1 MKKTIQPLK
10 EHLQSVYL
18 TEEQIQGKVKEAAAW
33 PDSKFEGKTPL
44 AVSVLKGS
52 VMFFCDLVRAMKTP
66 VQIDFMTISSYG
78 SSSDSSGMPKIVMDL
93 AASVEGRDVIL
104 VEDIVDSG
112 HTLKKMRE
120 LLNGRGAKSFTV
132 VTLLDKPARRQV
144 DIKADYSCFEIENE
158 FIVGY
163 GLDYAQQYRNLPYIA
178 ILKREVY
185 ED

>member
-1 MKKTIQPLK
+1 MNGD
-10 EHLQSVYL
+10 LQSIFL
-18 TEEQIQGKVKEAAAW
+18 SEEQIKDKVNQAAEW
-33 PDSKFEGKTPL
+33 LDKRFEGKKPL

-78 SSSDSSGMPKIVMDL
+78 SSTQSSGMPKIVMDL

-112 HTLKKMRE
+112 NTLYKMRD
-120 LLNGRGAKSFTV
+120 LLVGRGAKSFTV
-132 VTLLDKPARRQV
+132 VTLLDKPSRRQV
-144 DIKADYSCFEIENE
+144 DIKADYSCFEVGDE

-178 ILKREVY
+178 ILKREIY
-185 ED
+185 EK

>member
-1 MKKTIQPLK
+1 MNND
-10 EHLQSVYL
+10 LQCIYL
-18 TEEQIQGKVKEAAAW
+18 TQEQIQEKVKEAAAW
-33 PDSKFEGKTPL
+33 LDEKFAGKKPL

-78 SSSDSSGMPKIVMDL
+78 KSTVSSGVPKIVMDL

-112 HTLKKMRE
+112 HTLMKMRD
-120 LLNGRGAKSFTV
+120 LLVGRGANSFTV
-132 VTLLDKPARRQV
+132 VTLMDKPSRRQV
-144 DIKADYSCFEIENE
+144 PVKADYSCFEIGDE

-163 GLDYAQQYRNLPYIA
+163 GLDYAQMYRNLPYIGV
-178 ILKREVY
+178 LKREIY
-185 ED
+185 EKK

>member
-1 MKKTIQPLK
+1 MNND
-10 EHLQSVYL
+10 LQSIFL
-18 TEEQIQGKVKEAAAW
+18 TEEQIQEKVKSAAAW
-33 PDSKFEGKTPL
+33 LDGRFAGTKPL

-52 VMFFCDLVRAMKTP
+52 VMFFCDLVRAMQTP

-78 SSSDSSGMPKIVMDL
+78 SSTQSSGMPKIVMDL

-112 HTLKKMRE
+112 NTLYKMRE
-120 LLNGRGAKSFTV
+120 LLVGRGAKSFTV
-132 VTLLDKPARRQV
+132 VTLLDKPSRRKV
-144 DIKADYSCFEIENE
+144 DIKADFSCFEVGDE

-163 GLDYAQQYRNLPYIA
+163 GLDYDQQYRNLPYIA

-185 ED
+185 EK

>member
-1 MKKTIQPLK
+1 M
-10 EHLQSVYL
+10 HSDLQSVYL
-18 TEEQIQGKVKEAAAW
+18 TEEQINGKVKEAAAW
-33 PDSKFEGKTPL
+33 LDERFKGKNPL

-52 VMFFCDLVRAMKTP
+52 VMFFCDLVRAMETP

-78 SSSDSSGMPKIVMDL
+78 KSTQSSGMPKIVMDL

-112 HTLKKMRE
+112 NTLYKMRE
-120 LLNGRGAKSFTV
+120 LLIGRGAKSFTV
-132 VTLLDKPARRQV
+132 VTLLDKPSRRKV
-144 DIKADYSCFEIENE
+144 DIKADFSCFEVEDE

-185 ED
+185 EK

>member
-1 MKKTIQPLK
+1 MNGD
-10 EHLQSVYL
+10 LQSL
-18 TEEQIQGKVKEAAAW
+18 FLSEEQIKDKVNQAAEW
-33 PDSKFEGKTPL
+33 LDKRFEGKKPL

-78 SSSDSSGMPKIVMDL
+78 SSTQSSGMPKIVMDL

-112 HTLKKMRE
+112 NTLYKMRD
-120 LLNGRGAKSFTV
+120 LLVGRGAKSFTV
-132 VTLLDKPARRQV
+132 VTLLDKPSRRQV
-144 DIKADYSCFEIENE
+144 DIQADYSCFEVGDE

-178 ILKREVY
+178 ILKREIY
-185 ED
+185 EK